1 MTGDWKPKLVA
12 TRSNFAAQ
20 RFANCQTSSAA
31 AAAEFLRLIEIS
43 HFTWVGIDLGEA
55 NMATNPAC
63 VIKLMAIPAR
73 FLTVRASVRIRL
85 IRRNWRQTFRHQNSL
100 RMNRHELPRH
110 TFITR
115 VHHNNR
121 PWKQTFINCA
131 SVTTHARNRSSLAC
145 VGPTH
150 RSSQQF
156 DSREFASLSNG
167 VVEMIAVAR

>member
-1 MTGDWKPKLVA
+1 MGSCSDIGARSCRLVNAAANFCQKNRCDLSVSSRKSQISDRLAADGSYRLDAQPGATTRTQCDCTTTGDWKPKLVA

-55 NMATNPAC
+55 NMATNPGC

-100 RMNRHELPRH
+100 RMNRHE
-110 TFITR
+110 
-115 VHHNNR
+115 
-121 PWKQTFINCA
+121 
-131 SVTTHARNRSSLAC
+131 
-145 VGPTH
+145 
-150 RSSQQF
+150 
-156 DSREFASLSNG
+156 
-167 VVEMIAVAR
+167 